1 MDRRAAIAGLGAGVW
16 GFARELGGSFPSHQP
31 PAPSPLS
38 PLGIQL
44 YTVRREAQRDL
55 DGTLAQLAR
64 IGYREVEFWNYYG
77 RTPAQVAQLLARHG
91 LTSPSVHVGLESLEG
106 DAAAATLAAA
116 REIGHR
122 YLVVAWT
129 PTQWRRTLDDWR
141 RLAERFNRA
150 GERCRASGLEFGYHN
165 HDFEFTP
172 LEGAVPFDLLCEATD
187 PALVRLQ
194 VDLYWMLAGG
204 HDPVPFL
211 RRWPRRV
218 PSVHIKDRTADGRMV
233 DVGAGAIDWRTVLG
247 EARRAGVQHWFVEH
261 DEPAD
266 ALASVRASYEY
277 LSRLDI

>member
-1 MDRRAAIAGLGAGVW
+1 MDRRSAVTARGAGVW
-16 GFARELGGSFPSHQP
+16 GLARELDAAFPIRRP
-31 PAPSPLS
+31 LVPSPLS
-38 PLGIQL
+38 PLGVQL
-44 YTVRREAQRDL
+44 YTVRREAERDL
-55 DGTLAQLAR
+55 DGTLARLAR

-77 RTPAQVAQLLARHG
+77 RTPAQVAHLLTRHG

-106 DAAAATLAAA
+106 DAAAATLDAA

-204 HDPVPFL
+204 GGPVPVL
-211 RRWPRRV
+211 RRR
-218 PSVHIKDRTADGRMV
+218 
-233 DVGAGAIDWRTVLG
+233 
-247 EARRAGVQHWFVEH
+247 ARRGA
-261 DEPAD
+261 
-266 ALASVRASYEY
+266 
-277 LSRLDI
+277 